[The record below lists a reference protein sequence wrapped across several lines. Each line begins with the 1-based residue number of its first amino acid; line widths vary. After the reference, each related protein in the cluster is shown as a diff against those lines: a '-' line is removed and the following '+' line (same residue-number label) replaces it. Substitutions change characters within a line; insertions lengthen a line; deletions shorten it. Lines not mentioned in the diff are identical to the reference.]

1 MATIGGVSRLGFLV
15 AVAMLLAGA
24 QTELRGDEAFTGR
37 LSTVPVDQVT
47 VLTTA
52 GSGTLTA
59 VLAGST
65 LTINGKF
72 DGLNSP
78 ATVAHVHRARRGLR
92 GPTLF
97 DLTVTKATSGTVGG
111 TLKLN
116 DAQIEALKSGWYY
129 VQIHTEINP
138 DGHLRGWLLK

>member
-1 MATIGGVSRLGFLV
+1 MVRIDRVRPWGVIV
-15 AVAMLLAGA
+15 AVAMLWVGVAN
-24 QTELRGDEAFTGR
+24 ELRGDEPFTGR
-37 LSTVPVDQVT
+37 LSTVPVDPIT
-47 VLTTA
+47 VRTTA